1 MFFRTGVHNFRPYI
15 YEYGSSCGASRGPSP
30 TGGIG
35 GYFGSRY
42 VVYLA
47 TRAQESGAE
56 RDDMSGHAPARAP
69 PRINPASI
77 CVHNNR
83 ANRKIAEGVMMPDG
97 HKQTHGRMGYR

>member
-1 MFFRTGVHNFRPYI
+1 MAHRVVQVLL
-15 YEYGSSCGASRGPSP
+15 
-30 TGGIG
+30 GGIG

-97 HKQTHGRMGYR
+97 HKQTHGRMGCR